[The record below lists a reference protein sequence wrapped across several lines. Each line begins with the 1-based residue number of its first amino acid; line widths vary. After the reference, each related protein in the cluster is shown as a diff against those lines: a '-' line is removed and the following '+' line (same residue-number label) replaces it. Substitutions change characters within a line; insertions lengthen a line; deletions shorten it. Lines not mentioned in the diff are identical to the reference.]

1 MSARLWC
8 EFGTIFV
15 LRTNCD
21 TMSMSIKILLFDH
34 SVMTKEEQ
42 NKTESEAR
50 NGIIGG
56 PTKTGKL

>member
-8 EFGTIFV
+8 EFGASFV

-21 TMSMSIKILLFDH
+21 TMSMSITILLFDH
-34 SVMTKEEQ
+34 GVMNEEEQ
-42 NKTESEAR
+42 NKTESVAR

-56 PTKTGKL
+56 PT

>member
-21 TMSMSIKILLFDH
+21 TTSMSIKILLFDH
-34 SVMTKEEQ
+34 SVLNEEEQ
-42 NKTESEAR
+42 NKTESVAR
-50 NGIIGG
+50 NGNIGG
-56 PTKTGKL
+56 PT

>member
-21 TMSMSIKILLFDH
+21 TMSMSIKILLFYH
-34 SVMTKEEQ
+34 SVLNEEEQ
-42 NKTESEAR
+42 NKTESVAR
-50 NGIIGG
+50 NGNIGG
-56 PTKTGKL
+56 PT